1 MILRTGVL
9 RNRIFAWHRELQD
22 VHHRLEKAL
31 EDARRAIRSGERAE
45 SLRPEL
51 RDFCYT
57 FCSALGSHHRS
68 EDSDFF
74 PALLQQM
81 PGLEPTIAR
90 LGREHEVLARLL
102 ADFQLS
108 LDDPHSSPQQ
118 LFRQI
123 NEIKG
128 SMKAHFGFEEGS
140 LNQALRALDA
150 PESDRSRMFGDV

>member
-1 MILRTGVL
+1 ML
-9 RNRIFAWHRELQD
+9 RNRVFAWHRELQS

-31 EDARRAIRSGERAE
+31 EDARRAIRSGTRAE
-45 SLRPEL
+45 TLKPEL

-74 PALLQQM
+74 PALLKQM
-81 PGLEPTIAR
+81 PELEPAITR
-90 LGREHEVLARLL
+90 LRHEHQVLAQLL

-108 LDDPHSSPQQ
+108 LDSRESSPEQ

-123 NEIKG
+123 NDIKAV
-128 SMKAHFGFEEGS
+128 MKAHFGYEEGS
-140 LNQALRALDA
+140 LSRALRALDA
-150 PESDRSRMFGDV
+150 PASDKHRMFGDV